1 MRTRKEVEENIRQHD
16 LDYQDA
22 EALRLLLD
30 IRELLANPPVEIL
43 HNPIKNDE
51 SHGFRQEY

>member
-30 IRELLANPPVEIL
+30 IRELLQIL
-43 HNPIKNDE
+43 L
-51 SHGFRQEY
+51 